1 MKFIF
6 AFIYMLVYGEWK
18 LMSNEYEGG
27 RITPEEYERDYGTN
41 RSDIQLRCP
50 HYGSDGKLC
59 GTILEFTHSTE
70 RTCAFFSTKDN
81 HEHALGCF
89 LRTGGKKRKPA
100 NADLIR
106 EELDFNSFFGSSNSK
121 NEINDDIEEDDVGYG
136 ADAGDECSGDNFDA
150 ENIEGEDDFGIE
162 SEDDDSSFDE
172 SESVI
177 GSGKRGE
184 QSNPNIEKL
193 RGFAKTAALVLDAA
207 PNWATNNGY
216 LVNDSTICKRTAEA
230 FNEGLI
236 EMKEGDPM
244 LVVARKWGGFSY
256 EYSNEIGADSILLRN
271 QYIEKEYL
279 HVFELKFDKL
289 GNKQRKK
296 FFKVYGKDES
306 RNYNPQA
313 FIMGVIYLG
322 TRRKVIGGRER
333 LIDTFSLQNVSCFT
347 VFDDKLKEI
356 DDKNMLV

>member
-27 RITPEEYERDYGTN
+27 RITPEEYERDYGVN

-50 HYGSDGKLC
+50 HYGYNGKLC

-81 HEHALGCF
+81 HEHAPGCF
-89 LRTGGKKRKPA
+89 LRTGGKKRRPE

-106 EELDFNSFFGSSNSK
+106 EELDFNSFFGSSNNK
-121 NEINDDIEEDDVGYG
+121 NDLDDDIEKSDVDYG
-136 ADAGDECSGDNFDA
+136 SDAGDECSGDNFDA
-150 ENIEGEDDFGIE
+150 ENIEGEDDFVIE
-162 SEDDDSSFDE
+162 SEDDDSAIGE
-172 SESVI
+172 SESVKDF
-177 GSGKRGE
+177 GKRGE
-184 QSNPNIEKL
+184 QSHPNIEKL

-236 EMKEGDPM
+236 ELKEGDPM
-244 LVVARKWGGFSY
+244 LIVVKKWGWFSFEYSKGFSF
-256 EYSNEIGADSILLRN
+256 LFRN
-271 QYIEKEYL
+271 LYLEKEFY
-279 HVFELKFDKL
+279 HIFELKFDKL
-289 GNKQRKK
+289 NYKQKEK
-296 FFKVYGKDES
+296 FFKVYRKDES

-322 TRRKVIGGRER
+322 TRKKVVGGSER
-333 LIDTFSLQNVSCFT
+333 LIDTFSLQNVNCFT

-356 DDKNMLV
+356 DDKNMLL